1 MLSLNQAKTGA
12 KIIWRDLPYEIVES
26 NHLKVGRGGAKLVC
40 KLRNLL
46 TGAVIDYTFAGD
58 EKLEEAEVR
67 FRVAQYLYSE
77 AEKSFFM
84 TSDDFSTV
92 ELTVPLT
99 QRQFLLEGSSVDL
112 IVWKDQPISVS
123 LPKKVALKVT
133 YTEPGFKGNTQ
144 SSVQK
149 PAKLE
154 TGLELMVP
162 LFINVGDT
170 IEINTE
176 DGKYSGRTAS

>member
-1 MLSLNQAKTGA
+1 MLSLNQVKTGA
-12 KIIWRDLPYEIVES
+12 KIIWRDVPQEVIEA

-46 TGAVIDYTFAGD
+46 TGAVVDYTFAGD
-58 EKLEEAEVR
+58 ERLESADVR
-67 FRVAQYLYSE
+67 FRIAQFLYSE
-77 AEKSFFM
+77 GDKGYFM

-92 ELTVPLT
+92 QLAVPKEQLAY
-99 QRQFLLEGSSVDL
+99 LLEGANVDL
-112 IVWKDQPISVS
+112 IVWQDQPIAVN
-123 LPKKVALKVT
+123 LPKKVSLKVT

-154 TGLELMVP
+154 TGLEVMVP
-162 LFINVGDT
+162 LFVNIGDVVA
-170 IEINTE
+170 INTE
-176 DGKYSGRTAS
+176 TGKYDSRV

>member
-12 KIIWRDLPYEIVES
+12 KIIWREAPHEIVEA
-26 NHLKVGRGGAKLVC
+26 NHLKVGRGGAKLVT

-58 EKLEEAEVR
+58 EKLEQAEIR
-67 FRVAQYLYSE
+67 FRIAQYLYSE
-77 AEKSFFM
+77 GDKAFFM

-92 ELTVPLT
+92 ELSIPKI
-99 QRQFLLEGSSVDL
+99 QQQFLLEGESADL
-112 IVWKDQPISVS
+112 IVWRDQPIAVS
-123 LPKKVALKVT
+123 LPKKVNLKVT

-154 TGLELMVP
+154 TGLEVMVP

-170 IEINTE
+170 IVVNTE
-176 DGKYSGRTAS
+176 TGRYDGRV

>member
-12 KIIWRDLPYEIVES
+12 KIIWRSTPHEILEA

-77 AEKSFFM
+77 GDKAFFM
-84 TSDDFSTV
+84 TSDDYATV
-92 ELTVPLT
+92 ELALPK
-99 QRQFLLEGSSVDL
+99 QQQQFLLEGADADL
-112 IVWKDQPISVS
+112 IVWQDRPIAVS
-123 LPKKVALKVT
+123 LPKKVSLKVT

-154 TGLELMVP
+154 TGLEIMVP
-162 LFINVGDT
+162 LFVNVGDT
-170 IEINTE
+170 VVVNTE
-176 DGKYSGRTAS
+176 TGKYDSRG